1 MREVIINDSRFTTPK
16 ELHRGLKEQLNFP
29 EYYGENL
36 SALYDCLTERSE
48 EVLLVLE
55 EREGLEEELQGYL
68 GKVWMVCQD
77 AAEENPQI
85 HLARRTM
92 EMDRD

>member
-1 MREVIINDSRFTTPK
+1 MREVIINDSRFTTLEK
-16 ELHRGLKEQLNFP
+16 LHKGLKEQLNFP

-48 EVLLVLE
+48 EVLLVFE
-55 EREGLEEELQGYL
+55 EREGSEKELQGYL
-68 GKVWMVCQD
+68 EKVWMVCQD

-85 HLARRTM
+85 HLARRAM
-92 EMDRD
+92 ELD